1 MLESF
6 KDQMYLLS
14 SVTRLSFDLVKELI
28 WFKYLVL
35 KVFPVSP
42 TGFLFHVVFSRN
54 CGLVDYPLRL
64 AFSGERAGVYLA
76 AISISICQLCR
87 RSCHLDRLETA
98 GTCHL

>member
-6 KDQMYLLS
+6 KD
-14 SVTRLSFDLVKELI
+14 LI

-54 CGLVDYPLRL
+54 CGLVDYPLCL
-64 AFSGERAGVYLA
+64 AFSGEPAGVYLA
-76 AISISICQLCR
+76 DVKVAVRPKNVMDFCSLI
-87 RSCHLDRLETA
+87 TFY
-98 GTCHL
+98 G

>member
-6 KDQMYLLS
+6 KDQMYILS
-14 SVTRLSFDLVKELI
+14 SVTSLSFEFLKELI

-54 CGLVDYPLRL
+54 CGLVDYPLCL

-76 AISISICQLCR
+76 YVKVAV
-87 RSCHLDRLETA
+87 
-98 GTCHL
+98 

>member
-14 SVTRLSFDLVKELI
+14 SVTRLSFEILKESVL
-28 WFKYLVL
+28 FKYLVL

-54 CGLVDYPLRL
+54 CGLVDYPLCL
-64 AFSGERAGVYLA
+64 ALRKMPNRGD
-76 AISISICQLCR
+76 SIIIR
-87 RSCHLDRLETA
+87 PCHEF
-98 GTCHL
+98 

>member
-14 SVTRLSFDLVKELI
+14 SVTRLSFEILKESVL
-28 WFKYLVL
+28 FKYLVL

-54 CGLVDYPLRL
+54 CGLVDLSPLFGSPENTKQR
-64 AFSGERAGVYLA
+64 G
-76 AISISICQLCR
+76 
-87 RSCHLDRLETA
+87 
-98 GTCHL
+98 